1 MQVEIGVRSGKTQK
15 LLQSICLVV
24 PDVIDIGKLS
34 TMISAVAAEALQ
46 TAIEYERAIQSIES
60 LAAAF
65 QETES
70 MLAMITEA
78 IDEFVITSAQ
88 KTKASYKHNRVIQD
102 RRYRTQMK
110 SARPIPHRKFF
121 VRKLQ

>member
-24 PDVIDIGKLS
+24 PDAIDIGKLS

-46 TAIEYERAIQSIES
+46 AAIEYERAIQSIES

-78 IDEFVITSAQ
+78 VDEFVITSDQ
-88 KTKASYKHNRVIQD
+88 KTKASYKRNRVIQD
-102 RRYRTQMK
+102 RRYRIQMK
-110 SARPIPHRKFF
+110 SVRPIPHRKFF
-121 VRKLQ
+121 VRKLP

>member
-1 MQVEIGVRSGKTQK
+1 MQVEIGIRSGKTQK
-15 LLQSICLVV
+15 LLQSIRLVV
-24 PDVIDIGKLS
+24 PDAIAIGKLS

-46 TAIEYERAIQSIES
+46 AAIEYERAIQSIES

-78 IDEFVITSAQ
+78 VDEFVITSDQ
-88 KTKASYKHNRVIQD
+88 KTKASYKRNRVIQD

-110 SARPIPHRKFF
+110 SVRPIPHRKFF
-121 VRKLQ
+121 VRKLP

>member
-24 PDVIDIGKLS
+24 PDAIDIGKLS

-46 TAIEYERAIQSIES
+46 AAIEYERAIQSIES

-78 IDEFVITSAQ
+78 IDEFVITSDQ
-88 KTKASYKHNRVIQD
+88 KTKASYKRNRVIQD

-110 SARPIPHRKFF
+110 SARPISHRKFF
-121 VRKLQ
+121 VRKLP